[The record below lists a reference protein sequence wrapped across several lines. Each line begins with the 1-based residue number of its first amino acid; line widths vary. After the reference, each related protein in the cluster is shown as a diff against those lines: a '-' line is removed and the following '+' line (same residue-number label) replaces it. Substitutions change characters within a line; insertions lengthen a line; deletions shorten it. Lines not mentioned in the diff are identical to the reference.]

1 LKIKIFMWFLK
12 NGVVLTKDNLVKR
25 RWKGCTKCGFR
36 AQQET
41 VQHLFFDCPMAR
53 LVWGCVAVAFGIN
66 KPTSV
71 QHLFVLGLEV
81 FRRSKGTLLW
91 LEWQPYVGLFGS
103 VGMIWFLT
111 NHSLYLFCKWSLRV
125 FSGSEVGLSFLRM
138 MGETIW
144 RLEAFCWSPSL

>member
-1 LKIKIFMWFLK
+1 MWLLK

-25 RWKGCTKCGFR
+25 RWKGCTKCGFC

-71 QHLFVLGLEV
+71 QHLFGPWL
-81 FRRSKGTLLW
+81 RSFSKKQRNFVVIGVAAH
-91 LEWQPYVGLFGS
+91 VGLSGS

-111 NHSLYLFCKWSLRV
+111 NHSLYLFCR
-125 FSGSEVGLSFLRM
+125 
-138 MGETIW
+138 
-144 RLEAFCWSPSL
+144 